1 METDLVPQP
10 AATVIVIRQRAMIE
24 VLLLRRAAALAFH
37 GGSWVFP
44 GGRID
49 PDDERPGAPEAAAR
63 QAAVREA
70 FEEAALRLD
79 AAELIPFSHWTTPAG
94 RPRRFATSFFL
105 AAVEGAEVVVD
116 GHETS
121 EHQWIEPGE
130 ALANELA
137 LPIPTYT
144 SLLRL
149 ARYGTVEE
157 AVRRSR
163 EARYVRFAPKLVEVV
178 GGSISVYA
186 EDAAYDEPADLD
198 RPGIRHRLSDVDG
211 VRTYEAPPEL
221 LI

>member
-1 METDLVPQP
+1 MEESLVPQP
-10 AATVIVIRQRAMIE
+10 AATVIVIRQRAEVE
-24 VLLLRRAAALAFH
+24 VLLLRRAATLVFH

-49 PDDERPGAPEAAAR
+49 PDDERPGTPDAAAR
-63 QAAVREA
+63 RAAVREA

-79 AAELIPFSHWTTPAG
+79 AADLVPFSHWTTPPG

-105 AAVEGAEVVVD
+105 AAVEGVDVVVD

-130 ALANELA
+130 ALASQLA

-149 ARYGTVEE
+149 ARYGSAEE

-163 EARYVRFAPKLVEVV
+163 EARYVRFAPKLVEVD
-178 GGSISVYA
+178 GGSISIYA
-186 EDAAYDEPADLD
+186 EDAAYDDPADLA
-198 RPGIRHRLSDVDG
+198 RPGARHRLSEIDG
-211 VRTYEAPPEL
+211 VRQYEVPPEL
-221 LI
+221 LD